1 MNGGNTSYESRAVTD
16 TPVPALGP
24 GLGAEEPEQ

>member
-1 MNGGNTSYESRAVTD
+1 MNCGSTSYKLWAVTD
-16 TPVPALGP
+16 TPVLALGP